1 MANTV
6 IQLKFSTATAAPS
19 SLNVAEPAYSYTS
32 NTLFIGT
39 PAGTGSIAI
48 GGKLYTDMLDHTA
61 GTLTLSSAIIVD
73 ANSKID
79 QLKTANL
86 TRFCSRKRSWYGICP
101 ILLSSRT

>member
-6 IQLKFSTATAAPS
+6 IQLKFSTATATPS

-48 GGKLYTDMLDHTA
+48 GGKFFLDQQANIFNLVNSAFTAANTA
-61 GTLTLSSAIIVD
+61 GASGAAYAFNHANAAFDS
-73 ANSKID
+73 ANS
-79 QLKTANL
+79 AY
-86 TRFCSRKRSWYGICP
+86 RC
-101 ILLSSRT
+101 